1 MVNKKCEQI
10 ILLALEIFC
19 KHKLY
24 AKQRN
29 KIETFRKT
37 QKIQTT
43 ISREIRKQIERIE
56 V

>member
-10 ILLALEIFC
+10 ILLALETFC

-29 KIETFRKT
+29 KIELLGKRKKYKP
-37 QKIQTT
+37 QSLVK
-43 ISREIRKQIERIE
+43 
-56 V
+56 

>member
-24 AKQRN
+24 ARQRN
-29 KIETFRKT
+29 KIELLGKRKKYKP
-37 QKIQTT
+37 QSLVK
-43 ISREIRKQIERIE
+43 
-56 V
+56 